1 MIRTTGSGAS
11 QATIA
16 PPVLRLTVIVRPAAC
31 AVEDALAPLCTIGGL
46 IESRAITSAPAFSQR
61 GAPAAVLPA
70 TAIGWHTRSWL
81 TRYGRST
88 PENPLNVSARA
99 GAANQAARP
108 AASGRA
114 MAIRRIDMET

>member
-31 AVEDALAPLCTIGGL
+31 AVNDALAPLCTIGGL

-88 PENPLNVSARA
+88 PENPLNVAART
-99 GAANQAARP
+99 GAASPVARP
-108 AASGRA
+108 AASRA
-114 MAIRRIDMET
+114 MAIRIDMET